1 MSGTIVPQLL
11 FVLPFSVEALAL
23 HGQGFVFVVPTSTQ
37 IDFLGEIDIA
47 EYKILGIFLLANKMG
62 GNFWKL
68 KSTCLQLNRAVT
80 MRHVTRRQRI
90 QGAPMGQQQESREIH
105 PTLNGP
111 GRTEICSIP
120 RDTAQ
125 FGVV

>member
-37 IDFLGEIDIA
+37 IEFLGEIDIA

-62 GNFWKL
+62 GNFWML
-68 KSTCLQLNRAVT
+68 KSTCLQLNRARNHASRDKT
-80 MRHVTRRQRI
+80 AAYSRCTNGSATRI
-90 QGAPMGQQQESREIH
+90 
-105 PTLNGP
+105 
-111 GRTEICSIP
+111 
-120 RDTAQ
+120 
-125 FGVV
+125 